1 MSISKLEQETIINFN
16 EEENTA
22 MVYTYNKKLKNRL
35 EKYCAEYPSVAKKI
49 RDDGTGGITY
59 EIPKATL
66 RVIFAAP
73 YTEERR
79 QAARQRAI
87 DNNSADRLRQRIC

>member
-35 EKYCAEYPSVAKKI
+35 EKYCAEYPDTARRI

-59 EIPKATL
+59 EIPKATI
-66 RVIFAAP
+66 RVSFAAP

-87 DNNSADRLRQRIC
+87 DNNSADRLRQRIS